1 MQDKLILGGC
11 AALLVVGACGTS
23 GDGDTGGAASDSATG
38 GITTAGTDSA
48 GTDSASASDSN
59 SDTLDSQSGTDGTTS
74 DESASGSDT
83 SASATDTMS
92 DDSTSATMTEGSS
105 STGEQDCAAV
115 DAEAELVPL
124 PADII
129 FVVDNSG
136 SMSFEAGEV
145 QARMN
150 DFSSQ
155 IIDSGVDAHVVLI
168 SSYPGDGNGICIDAP
183 LGVGDCPDN
192 DTNLPG
198 FLHVDIRVGSNDA
211 WDELLD
217 SYDDWSSVI
226 REESSKHIVI
236 VSDDEPNLTDTEFDM
251 AFVDLDPNYAGY
263 FHHSVVSHSD
273 CESAADIGQPYIDL
287 SMATDGVAA
296 DLCDQDF
303 QAVFD
308 ALTTAVLGGVAVACD
323 FVIPEPPAG
332 EVLDP
337 DAVNVDI
344 GSAMGPLETIP
355 RVDDLEGCDAVA
367 DGWYYDDPDEPT
379 MIFLCPQTCETMQAL
394 EDGVINIG
402 FGCETILPG

>member
-1 MQDKLILGGC
+1 MHDKLIVGGC
-11 AALLVVGACGTS
+11 VALLSVGACGTP
-23 GDGDTGGAASDSATG
+23 GDADTMGASESATS
-38 GITTAGTDSA
+38 GITSVGSGSVGTDS
-48 GTDSASASDSN
+48 GSGSDSN
-59 SDTLDSQSGTDGTTS
+59 SDTLESQSGTDGSTGNDT
-74 DESASGSDT
+74 ASGSDT
-83 SASATDTMS
+83 SASGTDTMNES
-92 DDSTSATMTEGSS
+92 STSSDSEGSS
-105 STGEQDCAAV
+105 STGEQECAAV

-145 QARMN
+145 QDRMN

-168 SSYPGDGNGICIDAP
+168 SSYPDNGNGICIDAP
-183 LGVGDCPDN
+183 LGSGGCPDE
-192 DTNLPG
+192 DTNLPS

-211 WDELLD
+211 WDDLLD
-217 SYDDWSSVI
+217 SYDEWSGVI
-226 REESSKHIVI
+226 REESSKHVVI
-236 VSDDEPNLTDTEFDM
+236 VSDDEPNLTDAEFD
-251 AFVDLDPNYAGY
+251 AGFLALDPNYAGY
-263 FHHSVVSHSD
+263 FHHSVVSHSN

-287 SMATDGVAA
+287 SMATGGVAA

-355 RVDDLEGCDAVA
+355 RVDDLEGCDAVM
-367 DGWYYDDPDEPT
+367 DGWYYDDPDDPT
-379 MIFLCPQTCETMQAL
+379 MIFLCPQTCETIQAL